1 MNDGTQDN
9 GQNGVTQDDQTP
21 VTNPIPMGGD
31 TTPVSPIP
39 GPVGEVTGEDLPSA
53 PAEENPTP
61 MGDEQPSAPVETPP
75 TENPA

>member
-1 MNDGTQDN
+1 MYDDPQDN

-21 VTNPIPMGGD
+21 VTNPTPMGGD
-31 TTPVSPIP
+31 NTPVSPIP

-53 PAEENPTP
+53 PAEDPTP
-61 MGDEQPSAPVETPP
+61 MGDGEPSAPVETLP